1 MAVAGRD
8 KRLFQ
13 LSWNFFS
20 YLKGEE
26 EKNKIKEN
34 NFQRLLEYFFY
45 PFENIPG
52 SALFFLFLSFF
63 LSLTKFLLINIVIW
77 TLLFKEH
84 IRI

>member
-45 PFENIPG
+45 PCENIPG
-52 SALFFLFLSFF
+52 SAFSFLSYLFFVLNKIPINQYRHLDSSF
-63 LSLTKFLLINIVIW
+63 
-77 TLLFKEH
+77 
-84 IRI
+84 